1 MVYADIDCSCAVN
14 EISTQGED
22 ARQNPM
28 SRPMTPRDLL
38 TTFVTRW
45 PAAVLVFGLVLTLV
59 WVALLVGFPLYLL
72 RVI

>member
-1 MVYADIDCSCAVN
+1 
-14 EISTQGED
+14 
-22 ARQNPM
+22 M